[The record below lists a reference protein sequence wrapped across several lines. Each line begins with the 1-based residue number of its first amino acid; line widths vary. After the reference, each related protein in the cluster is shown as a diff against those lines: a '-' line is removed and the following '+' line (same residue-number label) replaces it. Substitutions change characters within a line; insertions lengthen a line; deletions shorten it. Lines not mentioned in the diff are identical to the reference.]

1 MAISLTVDNTT
12 RARLRPWLLVPWV
25 HLWVFAL
32 EDREL
37 EGLDLGRYAGLVV
50 PLDVVKV
57 LEDVRVSARGMDVL
71 PRRRL
76 LG

>member
-1 MAISLTVDNTT
+1 VAIGLTVDNTT
-12 RARLRPWLLVPWV
+12 RARLRPWLLVPRV

-57 LEDVRVSARGMDVL
+57 LEDVRVSARGVDIL